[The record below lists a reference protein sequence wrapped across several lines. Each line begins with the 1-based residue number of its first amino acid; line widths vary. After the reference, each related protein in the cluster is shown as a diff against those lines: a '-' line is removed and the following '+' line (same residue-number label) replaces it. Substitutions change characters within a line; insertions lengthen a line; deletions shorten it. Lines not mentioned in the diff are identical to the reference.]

1 MRSELRELER
11 LRDQAQKKYERTK
24 NIVLEEENKLK
35 TYKTQLTEI
44 KAQILARDKEIILFF
59 GFRSDFVYVC
69 GTIFS
74 EMADPI
80 KIKLGGCIQFTLG
93 YCVVIF
99 STSGPEVKPEVGFP
113 THENAYISPPN
124 LIIS

>member
-59 GFRSDFVYVC
+59 GFSVNNDKSHY
-69 GTIFS
+69 T
-74 EMADPI
+74 
-80 KIKLGGCIQFTLG
+80 Q
-93 YCVVIF
+93 
-99 STSGPEVKPEVGFP
+99 
-113 THENAYISPPN
+113 N
-124 LIIS
+124 LNLYQMN